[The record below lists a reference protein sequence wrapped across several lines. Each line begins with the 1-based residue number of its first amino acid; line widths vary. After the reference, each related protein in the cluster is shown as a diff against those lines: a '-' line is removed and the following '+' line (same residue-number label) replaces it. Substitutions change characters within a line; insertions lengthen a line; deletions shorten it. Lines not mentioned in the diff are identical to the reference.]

1 MATVSNTLQAAPDF
15 SRLTPEDRHLQTDYE
30 TFFEWTNTENI
41 TSYANGASLTNL
53 TSLADRILSAIE
65 RANPFWPQGEDR
77 VDQPT
82 AIRARQWQMDRLSDV
97 KERLGQAVDQKR
109 SYYENHWF
117 GIVTQ
122 YFLKCFC
129 MWNDSNTAA
138 ITTAEDFLLR
148 YDSRYPV
155 RRHSDVMQCVP
166 YTGSYDQQYYFFFL
180 TPFTWLQ
187 DNLDLTRFYNYNPPA
202 RVINVIPDRSLLLPE
217 SETRPPR
224 GPTPLLNFMRV

>member
-1 MATVSNTLQAAPDF
+1 MATITNHPQAAPDF
-15 SRLTPEDRHLQTDYE
+15 SRLSAEDRHLQTDYE
-30 TFFEWTNTENI
+30 TFFEWTNTDNI

-65 RANPFWPQGEDR
+65 RANPFWPQGADR

-82 AIRARQWQMDRLSDV
+82 AIQARQWQMDRLSEV
-97 KERLGQAVDQKR
+97 KERLGSAVEQKR
-109 SYYENHWF
+109 NYYENHWF

-129 MWNDSNTAA
+129 MWNNGNTAA

-155 RRHSDVMQCVP
+155 RQNND
-166 YTGSYDQQYYFFFL
+166 GSYHQQYYFFFL

-187 DNLDLTRFYNYNPPA
+187 DNLDLSRFYNYDLTT
-202 RVINVIPDRSLLLPE
+202 RTITVIPDRSLLLPE
-217 SETRPPR
+217 SQTLPPR
-224 GPTPLLNFMRV
+224 GPTPLLNFMRA